1 MYTPFTKLI
10 SADAGLM
17 MSVAFIFFGSAFGM
31 SIVLLFGRKSKAI
44 FDPKRHL
51 RKKDAG
57 ILLGIILISMA
68 AFTAAII
75 GFQQETAATSSIL
88 QNVGTVATVLF
99 AALFLKEKIP
109 KRLGVG
115 VALIVLGSLAL
126 AVTNPETLSFSTG
139 SLIIIGACLLLG
151 VLYILM
157 KLLSERNPIE
167 ITIIRGLIIG
177 AAALIIAFCM
187 GESLPSLPQALG
199 LMVTG
204 FIACGLC
211 PLFLMYA
218 QRHLG
223 AAKAGAIYGIYP
235 LLGVLLAI
243 PILGEVPGAS
253 FIAALILFLP
263 GMYFVIRKNSG
274 ETAAE
279 AKQRDEPR
287 EDAKYLQSISEE
299 RKAGMRNH
307 LTSFGFL
314 LIAMFFVTMLIDLLS
329 SGAGSA
335 DAAADF
341 LSAGR
346 FIPGLIL
353 GILTFIVGT
362 ILLILGKRVLT
373 AVTFILAVPPIFSFV
388 FTGNIPILTA
398 TAGIFAGIFALVLL
412 TSKDPNKY
420 AFAAVNGLIGAVFTS
435 HLFNSTVCSIIIGI
449 AAAVLIWL
457 SFSCGT
463 GKLHHSLSKHL
474 TEDSEM
480 TFEQCGA
487 IIGFL
492 LMAKSATTA
501 VVYGYLSDPSF
512 YNLDSV
518 LSLGVIY
525 ACITAFVAVMLL
537 FIGKRQMTAV
547 YFFGSA
553 VVVVLDLFCEG
564 AFEYLPVIFPLVF
577 AVMIISR
584 GRTLILPTAFMIG
597 DTFATLLYTQLEAF
611 PEVQTA
617 MLLLRIM
624 SVVIVTYL
632 SFAIISEKPKLP
644 VF

>member
-1 MYTPFTKLI
+1 
-10 SADAGLM
+10 
-17 MSVAFIFFGSAFGM
+17 
-31 SIVLLFGRKSKAI
+31 
-44 FDPKRHL
+44 
-51 RKKDAG
+51 
-57 ILLGIILISMA
+57 
-68 AFTAAII
+68 
-75 GFQQETAATSSIL
+75 
-88 QNVGTVATVLF
+88 
-99 AALFLKEKIP
+99 
-109 KRLGVG
+109 
-115 VALIVLGSLAL
+115 
-126 AVTNPETLSFSTG
+126 
-139 SLIIIGACLLLG
+139 
-151 VLYILM
+151 
-157 KLLSERNPIE
+157 
-167 ITIIRGLIIG
+167 
-177 AAALIIAFCM
+177 
-187 GESLPSLPQALG
+187 
-199 LMVTG
+199 
-204 FIACGLC
+204 
-211 PLFLMYA
+211 
-218 QRHLG
+218 
-223 AAKAGAIYGIYP
+223 
-235 LLGVLLAI
+235 
-243 PILGEVPGAS
+243 
-253 FIAALILFLP
+253 
-263 GMYFVIRKNSG
+263 
-274 ETAAE
+274 
-279 AKQRDEPR
+279 
-287 EDAKYLQSISEE
+287 
-299 RKAGMRNH
+299 
-307 LTSFGFL
+307 
-314 LIAMFFVTMLIDLLS
+314 MLIDLLS

-480 TFEQCGA
+480 TFGQCGA